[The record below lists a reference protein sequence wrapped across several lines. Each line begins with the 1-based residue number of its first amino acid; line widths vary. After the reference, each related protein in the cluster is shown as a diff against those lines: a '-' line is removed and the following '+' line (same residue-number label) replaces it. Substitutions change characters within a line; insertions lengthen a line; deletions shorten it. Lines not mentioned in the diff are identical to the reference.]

1 MWRVLNDQ
9 ELEHM
14 GRIARTI
21 DLATQQNVFF
31 EGDDADNLFV
41 LISGAL
47 KLYKLLPDGRRQ
59 IIGFLFS
66 GDLLGLA
73 FNDVYHYTAE
83 ALAPSRLCRLPRS
96 RIEALLADLPK
107 LSNRLLNLASN
118 EMAVAQSHMLLLGRK
133 TAKERL
139 ASFLLQLAERAGQRG
154 KFESLLRLPMS
165 RGDIGDFLGLTVE
178 TVSRTVTKLKADGL
192 IALREGNV
200 VELRDLDGLVEIAE
214 GG

>member
-1 MWRVLNDQ
+1 M
-9 ELEHM
+9 
-14 GRIARTI
+14 ARTI
-21 DLATQQNVFF
+21 NLATHQNVLF

-59 IIGFLFS
+59 ITGFLYS

-73 FNDVYHYTAE
+73 FNDVYQYTAE
-83 ALAPSRLCRLPRS
+83 ALTPSRLCRLPRA
-96 RIEALLADLPK
+96 RFEALLADLPM
-107 LSNRLLNLASN
+107 LGNRLLNLAST
-118 EMAVAQSHMLLLGRK
+118 EMAAAQKQMLLLGRK

-154 KFESLLRLPMS
+154 KSETLLRLPMS

-192 IALREGNV
+192 IVLREGNV
-200 VELRDLDGLVEIAE
+200 VELRDPDGLVEIAE
-214 GG
+214 GGDTKSR

>member
-1 MWRVLNDQ
+1 
-9 ELEHM
+9 M

-21 DLATQQNVFF
+21 DLAPHQNVFF
-31 EGDDADNLFV
+31 ESDDADNLFV

-47 KLYKLLPDGRRQ
+47 KLYKLLPDGRGQ

-73 FNDVYHYTAE
+73 FNDVYQYTAE
-83 ALAPSRLCRLPRS
+83 ALLPCRLCRLPRTQ
-96 RIEALLADLPK
+96 IEALLEDLPK
-107 LSNRLLNLASN
+107 LGNRLLNLAST
-118 EMAVAQSHMLLLGRK
+118 EMATAQNQMLLLGRK

-139 ASFLLQLAERAGQRG
+139 ASFLLQLAERATTRG
-154 KFESLLRLPMS
+154 ESETLLRLPMS

-178 TVSRTVTKLKADGL
+178 TVSRTVTKLKSDGL

-200 VELRDLDGLVEIAE
+200 IEMRDRQGLQDIAN